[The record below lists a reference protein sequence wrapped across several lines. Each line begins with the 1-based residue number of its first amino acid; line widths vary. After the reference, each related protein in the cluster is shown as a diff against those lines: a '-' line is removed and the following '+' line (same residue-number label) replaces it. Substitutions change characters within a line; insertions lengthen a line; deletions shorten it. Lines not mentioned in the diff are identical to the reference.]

1 MVDTGDTATGVLLV
15 AANAPGSTLPVPLLN
30 TPVKVVEVPA
40 VIVAAAAEK
49 LVITGA
55 ATTVTVTCFVTEE
68 FAVLV
73 TVSV

>member
-1 MVDTGDTATGVLLV
+1 VVDAGETGTAVPLFT
-15 AANAPGSTLPVPLLN
+15 APTPVSTLPVPLLN
-30 TPVKVVEVPA
+30 IPVKVVDVPA
-40 VIVAAAAEK
+40 VIVPAAAEK

-55 ATTVTVTCFVTEE
+55 ATTVTVTCLVTEV